1 MDKNKQKHLY
11 GWLRKQSGHGRRWIG
26 LSIGLGMGQG
36 ILMVMQA
43 WLLATLLHGFI
54 IEGTTPE
61 QSIPLFIALLLVT
74 LTKAALAYGRE
85 VASFKAGSAVR
96 QAIRELVLTRLARLG
111 PAYIQRRPAGSWAS
125 LLLEQI
131 EEMQEFFSR
140 YLPQMAIA
148 VFIPLVILVAVFP
161 VNWAAG
167 IILLGTAPL
176 IPLFMILVGV
186 GAADAN
192 RRNFQSL
199 ARLSGHFL
207 DRLKGLRTLQ
217 LFMRTRAEGEAIR
230 DASED
235 FRERTMEVLRLA
247 FLSTAVLEF
256 FAAIAVALVAVYF
269 GFSYIDHLNFGNY
282 GVKVTLFTGLFVL
295 FLAPEFYAPLR
306 ELGAHYHAK
315 AQAIGAAEQLLE
327 FLEAEVS
334 EPASGSAP
342 FQADGPIRV
351 EARALEVLSAEG
363 KVLVGPIDF
372 TLEAGT
378 RTALVGISGAGK
390 SSLVNA
396 LLGFAP
402 YRGSLRVN
410 GQELAELDMSQWRLQ
425 LGWLSQNP
433 QLFHASL
440 RDNLLLAR
448 PTASDAALEAALQAV
463 RSHGA
468 HAQGTLSY
476 TTSPAHTLQTWLDL
490 TEQLLE
496 TGVDSIAIK
505 DMSGILTP
513 MAAFELV
520 SEIKKRYDVTL
531 HLHCH
536 ATTGMAE
543 MALLKAIEA
552 GVDGVDTAISS
563 MSATYGHP
571 ATEALV
577 ATLAGTEHDTGLDIH
592 KLESIA
598 AYFREVRKKYHAFEG
613 QLKGTDSRILV
624 AQVPGGMLTNLEGQ
638 LKQQNA
644 ADRLD
649 EVLAEIPRVREDLG
663 FIPLVTPTSQI
674 VGTQAVL
681 NVLTGE
687 RYKTIAKETAGIL
700 KGEYGHTPAPVN
712 AALQARVLEGAE
724 AITCRPA
731 DLLKPELAQL
741 EADVRR
747 QAQEKGITLAVNAID
762 DVLTVALFPQ
772 PGLKFLENRHNP
784 AAFEPVPQ
792 AEAAQP
798 LAKAEKPAASGVYTV
813 EVEGKAFVVKVSD
826 GGDVSQLT
834 AAAPAPASAPAA
846 AAPAQDI
853 DLQQLGEQL
862 NRLEQKVDRLTAL
875 LLKQQ
880 QD

>member
-217 LFMRTRAEGEAIR
+217 LFMRTQAEGEAIR

-448 PTASDAALEAALQAV
+448 PTARDTELEAALVRAQAWEFAKEKGFDYPV
-463 RSHGA
+463 GDQAGGLSVGQAQRLALARTLLKSTQLMVLDEPTASLDRHSERAIMSTLEQAAVGQTLLMITHRLDQLSQMDNILVLERGQLVEQGHFA
-468 HAQGTLSY
+468 QLCQAQGPFARLLSQR
-476 TTSPAHTLQTWLDL
+476 SGDSLD
-490 TEQLLE
+490 
-496 TGVDSIAIK
+496 D
-505 DMSGILTP
+505 
-513 MAAFELV
+513 
-520 SEIKKRYDVTL
+520 
-531 HLHCH
+531 
-536 ATTGMAE
+536 
-543 MALLKAIEA
+543 
-552 GVDGVDTAISS
+552 
-563 MSATYGHP
+563 
-571 ATEALV
+571 
-577 ATLAGTEHDTGLDIH
+577 
-592 KLESIA
+592 
-598 AYFREVRKKYHAFEG
+598 
-613 QLKGTDSRILV
+613 
-624 AQVPGGMLTNLEGQ
+624 
-638 LKQQNA
+638 
-644 ADRLD
+644 
-649 EVLAEIPRVREDLG
+649 
-663 FIPLVTPTSQI
+663 
-674 VGTQAVL
+674 
-681 NVLTGE
+681 
-687 RYKTIAKETAGIL
+687 
-700 KGEYGHTPAPVN
+700 
-712 AALQARVLEGAE
+712 
-724 AITCRPA
+724 
-731 DLLKPELAQL
+731 
-741 EADVRR
+741 
-747 QAQEKGITLAVNAID
+747 
-762 DVLTVALFPQ
+762 
-772 PGLKFLENRHNP
+772 
-784 AAFEPVPQ
+784 
-792 AEAAQP
+792 
-798 LAKAEKPAASGVYTV
+798 
-813 EVEGKAFVVKVSD
+813 
-826 GGDVSQLT
+826 
-834 AAAPAPASAPAA
+834 
-846 AAPAQDI
+846 
-853 DLQQLGEQL
+853 
-862 NRLEQKVDRLTAL
+862 
-875 LLKQQ
+875 
-880 QD
+880 

>member
-85 VASFKAGSAVR
+85 VTSFKAGSAVR

-131 EEMQEFFSR
+131 EDMQEFFSR

-217 LFMRTRAEGEAIR
+217 LFMRTQAEGEAIR

-410 GQELAELDMSQWRLQ
+410 GQELAELDMNQWRLQ

-448 PTASDAALEAALQAV
+448 PTASDAELEAALVRAQAWEFAREKGFDYPV
-463 RSHGA
+463 GDQAGGLSVGQAQRLALARTLLKSTQLMVLDEPTASLDRHSERAIMSTLEQAAVGQTLLMITHRLDQLSQMDNILVLERGQLVEQGQFA
-468 HAQGTLSY
+468 QLCQAQGPFARLLSQR
-476 TTSPAHTLQTWLDL
+476 SGDSLD
-490 TEQLLE
+490 
-496 TGVDSIAIK
+496 D
-505 DMSGILTP
+505 
-513 MAAFELV
+513 
-520 SEIKKRYDVTL
+520 
-531 HLHCH
+531 
-536 ATTGMAE
+536 
-543 MALLKAIEA
+543 
-552 GVDGVDTAISS
+552 
-563 MSATYGHP
+563 
-571 ATEALV
+571 
-577 ATLAGTEHDTGLDIH
+577 
-592 KLESIA
+592 
-598 AYFREVRKKYHAFEG
+598 
-613 QLKGTDSRILV
+613 
-624 AQVPGGMLTNLEGQ
+624 
-638 LKQQNA
+638 
-644 ADRLD
+644 
-649 EVLAEIPRVREDLG
+649 
-663 FIPLVTPTSQI
+663 
-674 VGTQAVL
+674 
-681 NVLTGE
+681 
-687 RYKTIAKETAGIL
+687 
-700 KGEYGHTPAPVN
+700 
-712 AALQARVLEGAE
+712 
-724 AITCRPA
+724 
-731 DLLKPELAQL
+731 
-741 EADVRR
+741 
-747 QAQEKGITLAVNAID
+747 
-762 DVLTVALFPQ
+762 
-772 PGLKFLENRHNP
+772 
-784 AAFEPVPQ
+784 
-792 AEAAQP
+792 
-798 LAKAEKPAASGVYTV
+798 
-813 EVEGKAFVVKVSD
+813 
-826 GGDVSQLT
+826 
-834 AAAPAPASAPAA
+834 
-846 AAPAQDI
+846 
-853 DLQQLGEQL
+853 
-862 NRLEQKVDRLTAL
+862 
-875 LLKQQ
+875 
-880 QD
+880 

>member
-1 MDKNKQKHLY
+1 MDKNTQKHLY
-11 GWLRKQSGHGRRWIG
+11 GWLRKQSSHGRRWIG
-26 LSIGLGMGQG
+26 LSIGFGLGQG
-36 ILMVMQA
+36 MLMVAQA

-61 QSIPLFIALLLVT
+61 QSIPLFISLLLVT
-74 LTKAALAYGRE
+74 AAKAGLAYGRE

-96 QAIRELVLTRLARLG
+96 QAIRELVLTRLGRLG

-131 EEMQEFFSR
+131 EDMQEFFSR
-140 YLPQMAIA
+140 YLPQMAVA

-217 LFMRTRAEGEAIR
+217 LFLRTQAEGEAIR

-334 EPASGSAP
+334 EPASGHTS

-363 KVLVGPIDF
+363 KVLVGPLDF
-372 TLEAGT
+372 QLAPGS

-402 YRGSLRVN
+402 YRGELKVN
-410 GQELAELDMSQWRLQ
+410 GQELAELDMSQWRQQ

-448 PTASDAALEAALQAV
+448 PSASDAELEAALKRAQAWEFASEKGFDYQV
-463 RSHGA
+463 GDQAGGLSVGQ
-468 HAQGTLSY
+468 AQRLALART
-476 TTSPAHTLQTWLDL
+476 
-490 TEQLLE
+490 
-496 TGVDSIAIK
+496 
-505 DMSGILTP
+505 
-513 MAAFELV
+513 
-520 SEIKKRYDVTL
+520 
-531 HLHCH
+531 
-536 ATTGMAE
+536 
-543 MALLKAIEA
+543 LLKSTQLMVLDEPTASLDRHSERAIMSTLEQASA
-552 GVDGVDTAISS
+552 GQTLLMITHRLDQLSQMDNI
-563 MSATYGHP
+563 
-571 ATEALV
+571 LV
-577 ATLAGTEHDTGLDIH
+577 
-592 KLESIA
+592 LE
-598 AYFREVRKKYHAFEG
+598 RG
-613 QLKGTDSRILV
+613 QLV
-624 AQVPGGMLTNLEGQ
+624 EQ
-638 LKQQNA
+638 
-644 ADRLD
+644 
-649 EVLAEIPRVREDLG
+649 
-663 FIPLVTPTSQI
+663 
-674 VGTQAVL
+674 
-681 NVLTGE
+681 
-687 RYKTIAKETAGIL
+687 
-700 KGEYGHTPAPVN
+700 GH
-712 AALQARVLEGAE
+712 
-724 AITCRPA
+724 
-731 DLLKPELAQL
+731 
-741 EADVRR
+741 
-747 QAQEKGITLAVNAID
+747 
-762 DVLTVALFPQ
+762 F
-772 PGLKFLENRHNP
+772 
-784 AAFEPVPQ
+784 
-792 AEAAQP
+792 
-798 LAKAEKPAASGVYTV
+798 
-813 EVEGKAFVVKVSD
+813 
-826 GGDVSQLT
+826 SQLSQT
-834 AAAPAPASAPAA
+834 RGPFA
-846 AAPAQDI
+846 
-853 DLQQLGEQL
+853 
-862 NRLEQKVDRLTAL
+862 RLLSQRSGDSL
-875 LLKQQ
+875 
-880 QD
+880 DD

>member
-61 QSIPLFIALLLVT
+61 QSIPLFITLLLVT

-131 EEMQEFFSR
+131 EDMQEFFSR

-217 LFMRTRAEGEAIR
+217 LFMRTQAEGEAIR

-410 GQELAELDMSQWRLQ
+410 GQEVAELDMSQWRLQ

-448 PTASDAALEAALQAV
+448 PTASDAELEAALVRAQAWEFAREKGFDYPV
-463 RSHGA
+463 GDQAGGLSVGQAQRLALARTLLKSTQLMVLDEPTASLDRHSERAIMSTLEQAAVGQTLLMITHRLDQLSQMDNILVLERGQLVEQGQFA
-468 HAQGTLSY
+468 QLCQAQGPFARLLSQR
-476 TTSPAHTLQTWLDL
+476 SGDSLD
-490 TEQLLE
+490 
-496 TGVDSIAIK
+496 D
-505 DMSGILTP
+505 
-513 MAAFELV
+513 
-520 SEIKKRYDVTL
+520 
-531 HLHCH
+531 
-536 ATTGMAE
+536 
-543 MALLKAIEA
+543 
-552 GVDGVDTAISS
+552 
-563 MSATYGHP
+563 
-571 ATEALV
+571 
-577 ATLAGTEHDTGLDIH
+577 
-592 KLESIA
+592 
-598 AYFREVRKKYHAFEG
+598 
-613 QLKGTDSRILV
+613 
-624 AQVPGGMLTNLEGQ
+624 
-638 LKQQNA
+638 
-644 ADRLD
+644 
-649 EVLAEIPRVREDLG
+649 
-663 FIPLVTPTSQI
+663 
-674 VGTQAVL
+674 
-681 NVLTGE
+681 
-687 RYKTIAKETAGIL
+687 
-700 KGEYGHTPAPVN
+700 
-712 AALQARVLEGAE
+712 
-724 AITCRPA
+724 
-731 DLLKPELAQL
+731 
-741 EADVRR
+741 
-747 QAQEKGITLAVNAID
+747 
-762 DVLTVALFPQ
+762 
-772 PGLKFLENRHNP
+772 
-784 AAFEPVPQ
+784 
-792 AEAAQP
+792 
-798 LAKAEKPAASGVYTV
+798 
-813 EVEGKAFVVKVSD
+813 
-826 GGDVSQLT
+826 
-834 AAAPAPASAPAA
+834 
-846 AAPAQDI
+846 
-853 DLQQLGEQL
+853 
-862 NRLEQKVDRLTAL
+862 
-875 LLKQQ
+875 
-880 QD
+880 

>member
-61 QSIPLFIALLLVT
+61 QSIPLFITLLLVT

-85 VASFKAGSAVR
+85 VASFRAGSAVR

-217 LFMRTRAEGEAIR
+217 LFMRTQAEGEAIR

-378 RTALVGISGAGK
+378 RTALIGISGAGK

-448 PTASDAALEAALQAV
+448 PTASDAELEAALVRAQAWEFAREKGFDYPV
-463 RSHGA
+463 GDQAGGLSVGQAQRLALARTLLKSTQLMVLDEPTASLDRHSERAIMSTLEDAAKGQTLLMITHRLDQLSQMDNILVLERGQLVEQGHFA
-468 HAQGTLSY
+468 QLCQAQGPFARLLSQR
-476 TTSPAHTLQTWLDL
+476 SGDSLD
-490 TEQLLE
+490 
-496 TGVDSIAIK
+496 D
-505 DMSGILTP
+505 
-513 MAAFELV
+513 
-520 SEIKKRYDVTL
+520 
-531 HLHCH
+531 
-536 ATTGMAE
+536 
-543 MALLKAIEA
+543 
-552 GVDGVDTAISS
+552 
-563 MSATYGHP
+563 
-571 ATEALV
+571 
-577 ATLAGTEHDTGLDIH
+577 
-592 KLESIA
+592 
-598 AYFREVRKKYHAFEG
+598 
-613 QLKGTDSRILV
+613 
-624 AQVPGGMLTNLEGQ
+624 
-638 LKQQNA
+638 
-644 ADRLD
+644 
-649 EVLAEIPRVREDLG
+649 
-663 FIPLVTPTSQI
+663 
-674 VGTQAVL
+674 
-681 NVLTGE
+681 
-687 RYKTIAKETAGIL
+687 
-700 KGEYGHTPAPVN
+700 
-712 AALQARVLEGAE
+712 
-724 AITCRPA
+724 
-731 DLLKPELAQL
+731 
-741 EADVRR
+741 
-747 QAQEKGITLAVNAID
+747 
-762 DVLTVALFPQ
+762 
-772 PGLKFLENRHNP
+772 
-784 AAFEPVPQ
+784 
-792 AEAAQP
+792 
-798 LAKAEKPAASGVYTV
+798 
-813 EVEGKAFVVKVSD
+813 
-826 GGDVSQLT
+826 
-834 AAAPAPASAPAA
+834 
-846 AAPAQDI
+846 
-853 DLQQLGEQL
+853 
-862 NRLEQKVDRLTAL
+862 
-875 LLKQQ
+875 
-880 QD
+880 

>member
-85 VASFKAGSAVR
+85 VASFRAGSAVR

-217 LFMRTRAEGEAIR
+217 LFMRTQAEGEAIR

-282 GVKVTLFTGLFVL
+282 GAKVTLFTGLFVL

-351 EARALEVLSAEG
+351 DARALEVLSAEG

-448 PTASDAALEAALQAV
+448 PTASDAELEAALVRAQAWEFAREKGFDYPV
-463 RSHGA
+463 GDQAGGLSVGQAQRLALARTLLKSTQLMVLDEPTASLDRHSERAIMSTLEDAAKGQTLLMITHRLDQLSQMDNILVLERGQLVEQGHFA
-468 HAQGTLSY
+468 QLCQAQGPFARLLSQR
-476 TTSPAHTLQTWLDL
+476 SGDSLD
-490 TEQLLE
+490 
-496 TGVDSIAIK
+496 D
-505 DMSGILTP
+505 
-513 MAAFELV
+513 
-520 SEIKKRYDVTL
+520 
-531 HLHCH
+531 
-536 ATTGMAE
+536 
-543 MALLKAIEA
+543 
-552 GVDGVDTAISS
+552 
-563 MSATYGHP
+563 
-571 ATEALV
+571 
-577 ATLAGTEHDTGLDIH
+577 
-592 KLESIA
+592 
-598 AYFREVRKKYHAFEG
+598 
-613 QLKGTDSRILV
+613 
-624 AQVPGGMLTNLEGQ
+624 
-638 LKQQNA
+638 
-644 ADRLD
+644 
-649 EVLAEIPRVREDLG
+649 
-663 FIPLVTPTSQI
+663 
-674 VGTQAVL
+674 
-681 NVLTGE
+681 
-687 RYKTIAKETAGIL
+687 
-700 KGEYGHTPAPVN
+700 
-712 AALQARVLEGAE
+712 
-724 AITCRPA
+724 
-731 DLLKPELAQL
+731 
-741 EADVRR
+741 
-747 QAQEKGITLAVNAID
+747 
-762 DVLTVALFPQ
+762 
-772 PGLKFLENRHNP
+772 
-784 AAFEPVPQ
+784 
-792 AEAAQP
+792 
-798 LAKAEKPAASGVYTV
+798 
-813 EVEGKAFVVKVSD
+813 
-826 GGDVSQLT
+826 
-834 AAAPAPASAPAA
+834 
-846 AAPAQDI
+846 
-853 DLQQLGEQL
+853 
-862 NRLEQKVDRLTAL
+862 
-875 LLKQQ
+875 
-880 QD
+880 

>member
-36 ILMVMQA
+36 ILMVMQS

-96 QAIRELVLTRLARLG
+96 QAIRELVLTRLGRLG

-131 EEMQEFFSR
+131 EDMQEFFSR

-217 LFMRTRAEGEAIR
+217 LFMRTQAEGEAIR

-334 EPASGSAP
+334 EPASGSVP

-351 EARALEVLSAEG
+351 EAHALEVLSAEG

-448 PTASDAALEAALQAV
+448 PTASDAELEAALVRAQAWEFAREKGFDYPV
-463 RSHGA
+463 GDQAGGLSVGQAQRLALARTLLKSTQLMVLDEPTASLDRHSERAIMSTLEQAAVGQTLLMITHRLDQLSQMDNILVLERGQLVEQGHFA
-468 HAQGTLSY
+468 QLCQAQGPFARLLSQR
-476 TTSPAHTLQTWLDL
+476 SGDSLD
-490 TEQLLE
+490 
-496 TGVDSIAIK
+496 D
-505 DMSGILTP
+505 
-513 MAAFELV
+513 
-520 SEIKKRYDVTL
+520 
-531 HLHCH
+531 
-536 ATTGMAE
+536 
-543 MALLKAIEA
+543 
-552 GVDGVDTAISS
+552 
-563 MSATYGHP
+563 
-571 ATEALV
+571 
-577 ATLAGTEHDTGLDIH
+577 
-592 KLESIA
+592 
-598 AYFREVRKKYHAFEG
+598 
-613 QLKGTDSRILV
+613 
-624 AQVPGGMLTNLEGQ
+624 
-638 LKQQNA
+638 
-644 ADRLD
+644 
-649 EVLAEIPRVREDLG
+649 
-663 FIPLVTPTSQI
+663 
-674 VGTQAVL
+674 
-681 NVLTGE
+681 
-687 RYKTIAKETAGIL
+687 
-700 KGEYGHTPAPVN
+700 
-712 AALQARVLEGAE
+712 
-724 AITCRPA
+724 
-731 DLLKPELAQL
+731 
-741 EADVRR
+741 
-747 QAQEKGITLAVNAID
+747 
-762 DVLTVALFPQ
+762 
-772 PGLKFLENRHNP
+772 
-784 AAFEPVPQ
+784 
-792 AEAAQP
+792 
-798 LAKAEKPAASGVYTV
+798 
-813 EVEGKAFVVKVSD
+813 
-826 GGDVSQLT
+826 
-834 AAAPAPASAPAA
+834 
-846 AAPAQDI
+846 
-853 DLQQLGEQL
+853 
-862 NRLEQKVDRLTAL
+862 
-875 LLKQQ
+875 
-880 QD
+880 

>member
-217 LFMRTRAEGEAIR
+217 LFMRTQAEGEAIR

-342 FQADGPIRV
+342 FQADDPIRV
-351 EARALEVLSAEG
+351 EARTLEVLSAEG

-402 YRGSLRVN
+402 YRGSLCVN

-448 PTASDAALEAALQAV
+448 PTASDAELEAALVRAQAWEFAKEKGFDYPV
-463 RSHGA
+463 GDQAGGLSVGQAQRLALARTLLKSTQLMVLDEPTASLDRHSERAIMSTLEQAAVGQTLLMITHRLDQLSQMDNILVLERGQLVEQGHFA
-468 HAQGTLSY
+468 QLCQAQGPFARLLSQR
-476 TTSPAHTLQTWLDL
+476 SGDSLD
-490 TEQLLE
+490 
-496 TGVDSIAIK
+496 D
-505 DMSGILTP
+505 
-513 MAAFELV
+513 
-520 SEIKKRYDVTL
+520 
-531 HLHCH
+531 
-536 ATTGMAE
+536 
-543 MALLKAIEA
+543 
-552 GVDGVDTAISS
+552 
-563 MSATYGHP
+563 
-571 ATEALV
+571 
-577 ATLAGTEHDTGLDIH
+577 
-592 KLESIA
+592 
-598 AYFREVRKKYHAFEG
+598 
-613 QLKGTDSRILV
+613 
-624 AQVPGGMLTNLEGQ
+624 
-638 LKQQNA
+638 
-644 ADRLD
+644 
-649 EVLAEIPRVREDLG
+649 
-663 FIPLVTPTSQI
+663 
-674 VGTQAVL
+674 
-681 NVLTGE
+681 
-687 RYKTIAKETAGIL
+687 
-700 KGEYGHTPAPVN
+700 
-712 AALQARVLEGAE
+712 
-724 AITCRPA
+724 
-731 DLLKPELAQL
+731 
-741 EADVRR
+741 
-747 QAQEKGITLAVNAID
+747 
-762 DVLTVALFPQ
+762 
-772 PGLKFLENRHNP
+772 
-784 AAFEPVPQ
+784 
-792 AEAAQP
+792 
-798 LAKAEKPAASGVYTV
+798 
-813 EVEGKAFVVKVSD
+813 
-826 GGDVSQLT
+826 
-834 AAAPAPASAPAA
+834 
-846 AAPAQDI
+846 
-853 DLQQLGEQL
+853 
-862 NRLEQKVDRLTAL
+862 
-875 LLKQQ
+875 
-880 QD
+880 

>member
-1 MDKNKQKHLY
+1 MDKNTQKHLY
-11 GWLRKQSGHGRRWIG
+11 GWLRKQSSHGRRWIG
-26 LSIGLGMGQG
+26 LSIGFGLGQG
-36 ILMVMQA
+36 MLMVAQA

-61 QSIPLFIALLLVT
+61 QSIPLFISLLLVT
-74 LTKAALAYGRE
+74 AAKAGLAYGRE

-96 QAIRELVLTRLARLG
+96 QAIRELVLTRLGRLG

-131 EEMQEFFSR
+131 EDMQEFFSR
-140 YLPQMAIA
+140 YLPQMAVA

-217 LFMRTRAEGEAIR
+217 LFLRTQAEGEAIR

-334 EPASGSAP
+334 EPASGHTS
-342 FQADGPIRV
+342 FQADGPIKV

-363 KVLVGPIDF
+363 KVLVGPLDF
-372 TLEAGT
+372 QLAPGS

-402 YRGSLRVN
+402 YRGELKVN
-410 GQELAELDMSQWRLQ
+410 GQELAELDMSQWRQQ

-448 PTASDAALEAALQAV
+448 PSASDAELEAALKRAQAWEFASEKGFDYQV
-463 RSHGA
+463 GDQAGGLSVGQ
-468 HAQGTLSY
+468 AQRLALART
-476 TTSPAHTLQTWLDL
+476 
-490 TEQLLE
+490 
-496 TGVDSIAIK
+496 
-505 DMSGILTP
+505 
-513 MAAFELV
+513 
-520 SEIKKRYDVTL
+520 
-531 HLHCH
+531 
-536 ATTGMAE
+536 
-543 MALLKAIEA
+543 LLKSTQLMVLDEPTASLDRHSERAIMSTLEQASA
-552 GVDGVDTAISS
+552 GQTLLMITHRLDQLSQMDNI
-563 MSATYGHP
+563 
-571 ATEALV
+571 LV
-577 ATLAGTEHDTGLDIH
+577 
-592 KLESIA
+592 LE
-598 AYFREVRKKYHAFEG
+598 RG
-613 QLKGTDSRILV
+613 QLVEQGHFS
-624 AQVPGGMLTNLEGQ
+624 Q
-638 LKQQNA
+638 L
-644 ADRLD
+644 
-649 EVLAEIPRVREDLG
+649 
-663 FIPLVTPTSQI
+663 S
-674 VGTQAVL
+674 
-681 NVLTGE
+681 
-687 RYKTIAKETAGIL
+687 
-700 KGEYGHTPAPVN
+700 
-712 AALQARVLEGAE
+712 QARGPFA
-724 AITCRPA
+724 R
-731 DLLKPELAQL
+731 LLSQRSGDSL
-741 EADVRR
+741 
-747 QAQEKGITLAVNAID
+747 D
-762 DVLTVALFPQ
+762 D
-772 PGLKFLENRHNP
+772 
-784 AAFEPVPQ
+784 
-792 AEAAQP
+792 
-798 LAKAEKPAASGVYTV
+798 
-813 EVEGKAFVVKVSD
+813 
-826 GGDVSQLT
+826 
-834 AAAPAPASAPAA
+834 
-846 AAPAQDI
+846 
-853 DLQQLGEQL
+853 
-862 NRLEQKVDRLTAL
+862 
-875 LLKQQ
+875 
-880 QD
+880 

>member
-85 VASFKAGSAVR
+85 VASFRAGSAVR

-131 EEMQEFFSR
+131 EDMQEFFSR

-217 LFMRTRAEGEAIR
+217 LFMRTQAEGEAIR

-351 EARALEVLSAEG
+351 EAHALEVLSAEG

-402 YRGSLRVN
+402 YRGSLCVN

-448 PTASDAALEAALQAV
+448 PTASDAELEAALVRAQAWEFAKEKGFDYPV
-463 RSHGA
+463 GDQAGGLSVGQAQRLALARTLLKSTQLMVLDEPTASLDRHSERAIMSTLEQAAVGQTLLMITHRLDQLSQMDNILVLERGQLVEQGHFA
-468 HAQGTLSY
+468 QLCQAQGPFARLLSQR
-476 TTSPAHTLQTWLDL
+476 SGDSLD
-490 TEQLLE
+490 
-496 TGVDSIAIK
+496 D
-505 DMSGILTP
+505 
-513 MAAFELV
+513 
-520 SEIKKRYDVTL
+520 
-531 HLHCH
+531 
-536 ATTGMAE
+536 
-543 MALLKAIEA
+543 
-552 GVDGVDTAISS
+552 
-563 MSATYGHP
+563 
-571 ATEALV
+571 
-577 ATLAGTEHDTGLDIH
+577 
-592 KLESIA
+592 
-598 AYFREVRKKYHAFEG
+598 
-613 QLKGTDSRILV
+613 
-624 AQVPGGMLTNLEGQ
+624 
-638 LKQQNA
+638 
-644 ADRLD
+644 
-649 EVLAEIPRVREDLG
+649 
-663 FIPLVTPTSQI
+663 
-674 VGTQAVL
+674 
-681 NVLTGE
+681 
-687 RYKTIAKETAGIL
+687 
-700 KGEYGHTPAPVN
+700 
-712 AALQARVLEGAE
+712 
-724 AITCRPA
+724 
-731 DLLKPELAQL
+731 
-741 EADVRR
+741 
-747 QAQEKGITLAVNAID
+747 
-762 DVLTVALFPQ
+762 
-772 PGLKFLENRHNP
+772 
-784 AAFEPVPQ
+784 
-792 AEAAQP
+792 
-798 LAKAEKPAASGVYTV
+798 
-813 EVEGKAFVVKVSD
+813 
-826 GGDVSQLT
+826 
-834 AAAPAPASAPAA
+834 
-846 AAPAQDI
+846 
-853 DLQQLGEQL
+853 
-862 NRLEQKVDRLTAL
+862 
-875 LLKQQ
+875 
-880 QD
+880 

>member
-61 QSIPLFIALLLVT
+61 QSIPLFITLLLVT

-217 LFMRTRAEGEAIR
+217 LFMRTQAEGEAIR

-448 PTASDAALEAALQAV
+448 PTASDAELEAALVRAQAWEFAKEKGFDYPV
-463 RSHGA
+463 GDQAGGLSVGQAQRLALARTLLKSTQLMVLDEPTASLDRHSERAIMSTLEQAAVGQTLLMITHRLDQLSQMDNILVLERGQLVEQGQFA
-468 HAQGTLSY
+468 QICQAQGPFARLLSQR
-476 TTSPAHTLQTWLDL
+476 SGDSLD
-490 TEQLLE
+490 
-496 TGVDSIAIK
+496 D
-505 DMSGILTP
+505 
-513 MAAFELV
+513 
-520 SEIKKRYDVTL
+520 
-531 HLHCH
+531 
-536 ATTGMAE
+536 
-543 MALLKAIEA
+543 
-552 GVDGVDTAISS
+552 
-563 MSATYGHP
+563 
-571 ATEALV
+571 
-577 ATLAGTEHDTGLDIH
+577 
-592 KLESIA
+592 
-598 AYFREVRKKYHAFEG
+598 
-613 QLKGTDSRILV
+613 
-624 AQVPGGMLTNLEGQ
+624 
-638 LKQQNA
+638 
-644 ADRLD
+644 
-649 EVLAEIPRVREDLG
+649 
-663 FIPLVTPTSQI
+663 
-674 VGTQAVL
+674 
-681 NVLTGE
+681 
-687 RYKTIAKETAGIL
+687 
-700 KGEYGHTPAPVN
+700 
-712 AALQARVLEGAE
+712 
-724 AITCRPA
+724 
-731 DLLKPELAQL
+731 
-741 EADVRR
+741 
-747 QAQEKGITLAVNAID
+747 
-762 DVLTVALFPQ
+762 
-772 PGLKFLENRHNP
+772 
-784 AAFEPVPQ
+784 
-792 AEAAQP
+792 
-798 LAKAEKPAASGVYTV
+798 
-813 EVEGKAFVVKVSD
+813 
-826 GGDVSQLT
+826 
-834 AAAPAPASAPAA
+834 
-846 AAPAQDI
+846 
-853 DLQQLGEQL
+853 
-862 NRLEQKVDRLTAL
+862 
-875 LLKQQ
+875 
-880 QD
+880 

>member
-85 VASFKAGSAVR
+85 VASFRAGSAVR

-217 LFMRTRAEGEAIR
+217 LFMRTQAEGEAIR

-410 GQELAELDMSQWRLQ
+410 GQELTELDMSQWRLQ

-448 PTASDAALEAALQAV
+448 TTASDAELEAALVRAQAWEFAREKGFDYPV
-463 RSHGA
+463 GDQAGGLSVGQAQRLALARTLLKSTQLMVLDEPTASLDRHSERAIMSTLEDAAKGQTLLMITHRLDQLSQMDNILVLQRGQLVEQGHFA
-468 HAQGTLSY
+468 QLCQAQGPFARLLSQR
-476 TTSPAHTLQTWLDL
+476 SGDSLD
-490 TEQLLE
+490 
-496 TGVDSIAIK
+496 D
-505 DMSGILTP
+505 
-513 MAAFELV
+513 
-520 SEIKKRYDVTL
+520 
-531 HLHCH
+531 
-536 ATTGMAE
+536 
-543 MALLKAIEA
+543 
-552 GVDGVDTAISS
+552 
-563 MSATYGHP
+563 
-571 ATEALV
+571 
-577 ATLAGTEHDTGLDIH
+577 
-592 KLESIA
+592 
-598 AYFREVRKKYHAFEG
+598 
-613 QLKGTDSRILV
+613 
-624 AQVPGGMLTNLEGQ
+624 
-638 LKQQNA
+638 
-644 ADRLD
+644 
-649 EVLAEIPRVREDLG
+649 
-663 FIPLVTPTSQI
+663 
-674 VGTQAVL
+674 
-681 NVLTGE
+681 
-687 RYKTIAKETAGIL
+687 
-700 KGEYGHTPAPVN
+700 
-712 AALQARVLEGAE
+712 
-724 AITCRPA
+724 
-731 DLLKPELAQL
+731 
-741 EADVRR
+741 
-747 QAQEKGITLAVNAID
+747 
-762 DVLTVALFPQ
+762 
-772 PGLKFLENRHNP
+772 
-784 AAFEPVPQ
+784 
-792 AEAAQP
+792 
-798 LAKAEKPAASGVYTV
+798 
-813 EVEGKAFVVKVSD
+813 
-826 GGDVSQLT
+826 
-834 AAAPAPASAPAA
+834 
-846 AAPAQDI
+846 
-853 DLQQLGEQL
+853 
-862 NRLEQKVDRLTAL
+862 
-875 LLKQQ
+875 
-880 QD
+880 

>member
-131 EEMQEFFSR
+131 EDMQEFFSR

-217 LFMRTRAEGEAIR
+217 FFMRTQAEGEAIR

-342 FQADGPIRV
+342 FQADGPIRM

-448 PTASDAALEAALQAV
+448 PTASDAELKAALVRAQAWEFAREKGFDYPV
-463 RSHGA
+463 GDQAGGLSVGQAQRLALARTLLKSTQLMVLDEPTASLDRHSERAIMSTLEQAAVGQTLLMITHRLDQLSQMDNILVLERGQLVEQGQFA
-468 HAQGTLSY
+468 QLCQAQGPFARLLSQR
-476 TTSPAHTLQTWLDL
+476 SGDSLD
-490 TEQLLE
+490 
-496 TGVDSIAIK
+496 D
-505 DMSGILTP
+505 
-513 MAAFELV
+513 
-520 SEIKKRYDVTL
+520 
-531 HLHCH
+531 
-536 ATTGMAE
+536 
-543 MALLKAIEA
+543 
-552 GVDGVDTAISS
+552 
-563 MSATYGHP
+563 
-571 ATEALV
+571 
-577 ATLAGTEHDTGLDIH
+577 
-592 KLESIA
+592 
-598 AYFREVRKKYHAFEG
+598 
-613 QLKGTDSRILV
+613 
-624 AQVPGGMLTNLEGQ
+624 
-638 LKQQNA
+638 
-644 ADRLD
+644 
-649 EVLAEIPRVREDLG
+649 
-663 FIPLVTPTSQI
+663 
-674 VGTQAVL
+674 
-681 NVLTGE
+681 
-687 RYKTIAKETAGIL
+687 
-700 KGEYGHTPAPVN
+700 
-712 AALQARVLEGAE
+712 
-724 AITCRPA
+724 
-731 DLLKPELAQL
+731 
-741 EADVRR
+741 
-747 QAQEKGITLAVNAID
+747 
-762 DVLTVALFPQ
+762 
-772 PGLKFLENRHNP
+772 
-784 AAFEPVPQ
+784 
-792 AEAAQP
+792 
-798 LAKAEKPAASGVYTV
+798 
-813 EVEGKAFVVKVSD
+813 
-826 GGDVSQLT
+826 
-834 AAAPAPASAPAA
+834 
-846 AAPAQDI
+846 
-853 DLQQLGEQL
+853 
-862 NRLEQKVDRLTAL
+862 
-875 LLKQQ
+875 
-880 QD
+880 

>member
-74 LTKAALAYGRE
+74 LTKAALAYARE
-85 VASFKAGSAVR
+85 VASFRAGSAVR

-217 LFMRTRAEGEAIR
+217 LFMRTQAEGEAIR

-334 EPASGSAP
+334 EPASGSAH

-410 GQELAELDMSQWRLQ
+410 GQELTELDMSQWRLQ

-448 PTASDAALEAALQAV
+448 PTASDAELEAALVRAQAWEFAREKGFDYPV
-463 RSHGA
+463 GDQAGGLSVGQAQRLALARTLLKSTQLMVLDEPTASLDRHSERAIMSTLEDAAKGQTLLMITHRLDQLSQMDNILVLERGQLVEQGHFA
-468 HAQGTLSY
+468 QLCQAQGPFARLLSQR
-476 TTSPAHTLQTWLDL
+476 SGDSLD
-490 TEQLLE
+490 
-496 TGVDSIAIK
+496 D
-505 DMSGILTP
+505 
-513 MAAFELV
+513 
-520 SEIKKRYDVTL
+520 
-531 HLHCH
+531 
-536 ATTGMAE
+536 
-543 MALLKAIEA
+543 
-552 GVDGVDTAISS
+552 
-563 MSATYGHP
+563 
-571 ATEALV
+571 
-577 ATLAGTEHDTGLDIH
+577 
-592 KLESIA
+592 
-598 AYFREVRKKYHAFEG
+598 
-613 QLKGTDSRILV
+613 
-624 AQVPGGMLTNLEGQ
+624 
-638 LKQQNA
+638 
-644 ADRLD
+644 
-649 EVLAEIPRVREDLG
+649 
-663 FIPLVTPTSQI
+663 
-674 VGTQAVL
+674 
-681 NVLTGE
+681 
-687 RYKTIAKETAGIL
+687 
-700 KGEYGHTPAPVN
+700 
-712 AALQARVLEGAE
+712 
-724 AITCRPA
+724 
-731 DLLKPELAQL
+731 
-741 EADVRR
+741 
-747 QAQEKGITLAVNAID
+747 
-762 DVLTVALFPQ
+762 
-772 PGLKFLENRHNP
+772 
-784 AAFEPVPQ
+784 
-792 AEAAQP
+792 
-798 LAKAEKPAASGVYTV
+798 
-813 EVEGKAFVVKVSD
+813 
-826 GGDVSQLT
+826 
-834 AAAPAPASAPAA
+834 
-846 AAPAQDI
+846 
-853 DLQQLGEQL
+853 
-862 NRLEQKVDRLTAL
+862 
-875 LLKQQ
+875 
-880 QD
+880 

>member
-131 EEMQEFFSR
+131 EDMQEFFSR

-217 LFMRTRAEGEAIR
+217 LFMRTQAEGEAIR

-269 GFSYIDHLNFGNY
+269 GFSYIDHLNFGSY

-327 FLEAEVS
+327 FLEADVS
-334 EPASGSAP
+334 EPASGTLP
-342 FQADGPIRV
+342 FHADGPVKV
-351 EARALEVLSAEG
+351 EARSLEVLSAEG

-448 PTASDAALEAALQAV
+448 PTASDAELEAALVRAQAWEFAREKGFGYPV
-463 RSHGA
+463 GDQAGGLSVGQAQRLALARTLLKSTQLMVLDEPTASLDRHSERAIMSTLEDAAKGQTLLMITHRLDQLSQMDNILVLERGQLVEQGHFA
-468 HAQGTLSY
+468 QLCQAQGPFARLLSQR
-476 TTSPAHTLQTWLDL
+476 SGDSLD
-490 TEQLLE
+490 
-496 TGVDSIAIK
+496 D
-505 DMSGILTP
+505 
-513 MAAFELV
+513 
-520 SEIKKRYDVTL
+520 
-531 HLHCH
+531 
-536 ATTGMAE
+536 
-543 MALLKAIEA
+543 
-552 GVDGVDTAISS
+552 
-563 MSATYGHP
+563 
-571 ATEALV
+571 
-577 ATLAGTEHDTGLDIH
+577 
-592 KLESIA
+592 
-598 AYFREVRKKYHAFEG
+598 
-613 QLKGTDSRILV
+613 
-624 AQVPGGMLTNLEGQ
+624 
-638 LKQQNA
+638 
-644 ADRLD
+644 
-649 EVLAEIPRVREDLG
+649 
-663 FIPLVTPTSQI
+663 
-674 VGTQAVL
+674 
-681 NVLTGE
+681 
-687 RYKTIAKETAGIL
+687 
-700 KGEYGHTPAPVN
+700 
-712 AALQARVLEGAE
+712 
-724 AITCRPA
+724 
-731 DLLKPELAQL
+731 
-741 EADVRR
+741 
-747 QAQEKGITLAVNAID
+747 
-762 DVLTVALFPQ
+762 
-772 PGLKFLENRHNP
+772 
-784 AAFEPVPQ
+784 
-792 AEAAQP
+792 
-798 LAKAEKPAASGVYTV
+798 
-813 EVEGKAFVVKVSD
+813 
-826 GGDVSQLT
+826 
-834 AAAPAPASAPAA
+834 
-846 AAPAQDI
+846 
-853 DLQQLGEQL
+853 
-862 NRLEQKVDRLTAL
+862 
-875 LLKQQ
+875 
-880 QD
+880 

>member
-85 VASFKAGSAVR
+85 VASFRAGSAVR

-217 LFMRTRAEGEAIR
+217 LFMRTQAEGEAIR

-282 GVKVTLFTGLFVL
+282 GAKVTLFTGLFVL

-342 FQADGPIRV
+342 FQADDPIRV

-448 PTASDAALEAALQAV
+448 PTASDAELEAALVRAQAWEFAREKGFDYPV
-463 RSHGA
+463 GDQAGGLSVGQAQRLALARTLLKSTQLMVLDEPTASLDRHSERAIMSTLEDAAKGKTLLMITHRLDQLSQMDNILVLERGQLVEQGHFA
-468 HAQGTLSY
+468 QLCQAQGPFARLLSQR
-476 TTSPAHTLQTWLDL
+476 SGDSLD
-490 TEQLLE
+490 
-496 TGVDSIAIK
+496 D
-505 DMSGILTP
+505 
-513 MAAFELV
+513 
-520 SEIKKRYDVTL
+520 
-531 HLHCH
+531 
-536 ATTGMAE
+536 
-543 MALLKAIEA
+543 
-552 GVDGVDTAISS
+552 
-563 MSATYGHP
+563 
-571 ATEALV
+571 
-577 ATLAGTEHDTGLDIH
+577 
-592 KLESIA
+592 
-598 AYFREVRKKYHAFEG
+598 
-613 QLKGTDSRILV
+613 
-624 AQVPGGMLTNLEGQ
+624 
-638 LKQQNA
+638 
-644 ADRLD
+644 
-649 EVLAEIPRVREDLG
+649 
-663 FIPLVTPTSQI
+663 
-674 VGTQAVL
+674 
-681 NVLTGE
+681 
-687 RYKTIAKETAGIL
+687 
-700 KGEYGHTPAPVN
+700 
-712 AALQARVLEGAE
+712 
-724 AITCRPA
+724 
-731 DLLKPELAQL
+731 
-741 EADVRR
+741 
-747 QAQEKGITLAVNAID
+747 
-762 DVLTVALFPQ
+762 
-772 PGLKFLENRHNP
+772 
-784 AAFEPVPQ
+784 
-792 AEAAQP
+792 
-798 LAKAEKPAASGVYTV
+798 
-813 EVEGKAFVVKVSD
+813 
-826 GGDVSQLT
+826 
-834 AAAPAPASAPAA
+834 
-846 AAPAQDI
+846 
-853 DLQQLGEQL
+853 
-862 NRLEQKVDRLTAL
+862 
-875 LLKQQ
+875 
-880 QD
+880 

>member
-61 QSIPLFIALLLVT
+61 QSIPLFITLLLVT

-131 EEMQEFFSR
+131 EDMQEFFSR

-217 LFMRTRAEGEAIR
+217 LFMRTQAEGEAIR

-342 FQADGPIRV
+342 FQADGPIRM

-448 PTASDAALEAALQAV
+448 PTASDAELEAALVRAQAWEFAKEKGFDYPV
-463 RSHGA
+463 GDQAGGLSVGQAQRLALARTLLKSTQLMVLDEPTASLDRHSERAIMSTLEQAAVGQTLLMITHRLDQLSQMDNILVLERGQLVEQGHFA
-468 HAQGTLSY
+468 QLCQAQGPFARLLSQR
-476 TTSPAHTLQTWLDL
+476 SGDSLD
-490 TEQLLE
+490 
-496 TGVDSIAIK
+496 D
-505 DMSGILTP
+505 
-513 MAAFELV
+513 
-520 SEIKKRYDVTL
+520 
-531 HLHCH
+531 
-536 ATTGMAE
+536 
-543 MALLKAIEA
+543 
-552 GVDGVDTAISS
+552 
-563 MSATYGHP
+563 
-571 ATEALV
+571 
-577 ATLAGTEHDTGLDIH
+577 
-592 KLESIA
+592 
-598 AYFREVRKKYHAFEG
+598 
-613 QLKGTDSRILV
+613 
-624 AQVPGGMLTNLEGQ
+624 
-638 LKQQNA
+638 
-644 ADRLD
+644 
-649 EVLAEIPRVREDLG
+649 
-663 FIPLVTPTSQI
+663 
-674 VGTQAVL
+674 
-681 NVLTGE
+681 
-687 RYKTIAKETAGIL
+687 
-700 KGEYGHTPAPVN
+700 
-712 AALQARVLEGAE
+712 
-724 AITCRPA
+724 
-731 DLLKPELAQL
+731 
-741 EADVRR
+741 
-747 QAQEKGITLAVNAID
+747 
-762 DVLTVALFPQ
+762 
-772 PGLKFLENRHNP
+772 
-784 AAFEPVPQ
+784 
-792 AEAAQP
+792 
-798 LAKAEKPAASGVYTV
+798 
-813 EVEGKAFVVKVSD
+813 
-826 GGDVSQLT
+826 
-834 AAAPAPASAPAA
+834 
-846 AAPAQDI
+846 
-853 DLQQLGEQL
+853 
-862 NRLEQKVDRLTAL
+862 
-875 LLKQQ
+875 
-880 QD
+880 

>member
-74 LTKAALAYGRE
+74 LAKAALAYGRE
-85 VASFKAGSAVR
+85 VASFRAGSAVR

-217 LFMRTRAEGEAIR
+217 LFMRTQAEGEAIR

-282 GVKVTLFTGLFVL
+282 GAKVTLFTGLFVL

-448 PTASDAALEAALQAV
+448 PTASDAELETALVRAQAWEFAREKGFDYPVGDQAGGLSVGQAQRLALARTLLKSTQLIVLDEPTASLDRHSERAIMSTLEDAAKGKTLLMITHRLDQLSQMDNILVLERGQLVEQGHFAQLCQ
-463 RSHGA
+463 
-468 HAQGTLSY
+468 AQGPFARLLSQR
-476 TTSPAHTLQTWLDL
+476 SGDSLD
-490 TEQLLE
+490 
-496 TGVDSIAIK
+496 D
-505 DMSGILTP
+505 
-513 MAAFELV
+513 
-520 SEIKKRYDVTL
+520 
-531 HLHCH
+531 
-536 ATTGMAE
+536 
-543 MALLKAIEA
+543 
-552 GVDGVDTAISS
+552 
-563 MSATYGHP
+563 
-571 ATEALV
+571 
-577 ATLAGTEHDTGLDIH
+577 
-592 KLESIA
+592 
-598 AYFREVRKKYHAFEG
+598 
-613 QLKGTDSRILV
+613 
-624 AQVPGGMLTNLEGQ
+624 
-638 LKQQNA
+638 
-644 ADRLD
+644 
-649 EVLAEIPRVREDLG
+649 
-663 FIPLVTPTSQI
+663 
-674 VGTQAVL
+674 
-681 NVLTGE
+681 
-687 RYKTIAKETAGIL
+687 
-700 KGEYGHTPAPVN
+700 
-712 AALQARVLEGAE
+712 
-724 AITCRPA
+724 
-731 DLLKPELAQL
+731 
-741 EADVRR
+741 
-747 QAQEKGITLAVNAID
+747 
-762 DVLTVALFPQ
+762 
-772 PGLKFLENRHNP
+772 
-784 AAFEPVPQ
+784 
-792 AEAAQP
+792 
-798 LAKAEKPAASGVYTV
+798 
-813 EVEGKAFVVKVSD
+813 
-826 GGDVSQLT
+826 
-834 AAAPAPASAPAA
+834 
-846 AAPAQDI
+846 
-853 DLQQLGEQL
+853 
-862 NRLEQKVDRLTAL
+862 
-875 LLKQQ
+875 
-880 QD
+880 

>member
-131 EEMQEFFSR
+131 EDMQEFFSR

-176 IPLFMILVGV
+176 FPLFMILVGV

-217 LFMRTRAEGEAIR
+217 LFMRTQAEGEAIR
-230 DASED
+230 DASEY
-235 FRERTMEVLRLA
+235 FRERSMEVLRLA

-448 PTASDAALEAALQAV
+448 PTASDAELEAALVRAQAWEFAKEKGFDYPV
-463 RSHGA
+463 GDQAGGLSVGQAQRLALARTLLKSTQLMVLDEPTASLDRHSERAIMSTLEQAAVGQTLLMITHRLDQLSQMDNILVLERGQLVEQGHFA
-468 HAQGTLSY
+468 QLCQAQGPFARLLSQR
-476 TTSPAHTLQTWLDL
+476 SGDSLD
-490 TEQLLE
+490 
-496 TGVDSIAIK
+496 D
-505 DMSGILTP
+505 
-513 MAAFELV
+513 
-520 SEIKKRYDVTL
+520 
-531 HLHCH
+531 
-536 ATTGMAE
+536 
-543 MALLKAIEA
+543 
-552 GVDGVDTAISS
+552 
-563 MSATYGHP
+563 
-571 ATEALV
+571 
-577 ATLAGTEHDTGLDIH
+577 
-592 KLESIA
+592 
-598 AYFREVRKKYHAFEG
+598 
-613 QLKGTDSRILV
+613 
-624 AQVPGGMLTNLEGQ
+624 
-638 LKQQNA
+638 
-644 ADRLD
+644 
-649 EVLAEIPRVREDLG
+649 
-663 FIPLVTPTSQI
+663 
-674 VGTQAVL
+674 
-681 NVLTGE
+681 
-687 RYKTIAKETAGIL
+687 
-700 KGEYGHTPAPVN
+700 
-712 AALQARVLEGAE
+712 
-724 AITCRPA
+724 
-731 DLLKPELAQL
+731 
-741 EADVRR
+741 
-747 QAQEKGITLAVNAID
+747 
-762 DVLTVALFPQ
+762 
-772 PGLKFLENRHNP
+772 
-784 AAFEPVPQ
+784 
-792 AEAAQP
+792 
-798 LAKAEKPAASGVYTV
+798 
-813 EVEGKAFVVKVSD
+813 
-826 GGDVSQLT
+826 
-834 AAAPAPASAPAA
+834 
-846 AAPAQDI
+846 
-853 DLQQLGEQL
+853 
-862 NRLEQKVDRLTAL
+862 
-875 LLKQQ
+875 
-880 QD
+880 

>member
-54 IEGTTPE
+54 IESTTPE

-85 VASFKAGSAVR
+85 VTSFRAGSAVR

-217 LFMRTRAEGEAIR
+217 LFMRTQAEGEAIR

-372 TLEAGT
+372 TLEAGS

-448 PTASDAALEAALQAV
+448 PTASDTELEAALVRAQAWEFAKEKGFDYPV
-463 RSHGA
+463 GDQAGGLSVGQAQRLALARTLLKSTQLMVLDEPTASLDRHSERAIMSTLEDAAKGQTLLMITHRLDQLSQMDNILVLERGQLVEQGHFA
-468 HAQGTLSY
+468 QLCQAQGPFARLLSQR
-476 TTSPAHTLQTWLDL
+476 SGDSLD
-490 TEQLLE
+490 
-496 TGVDSIAIK
+496 D
-505 DMSGILTP
+505 
-513 MAAFELV
+513 
-520 SEIKKRYDVTL
+520 
-531 HLHCH
+531 
-536 ATTGMAE
+536 
-543 MALLKAIEA
+543 
-552 GVDGVDTAISS
+552 
-563 MSATYGHP
+563 
-571 ATEALV
+571 
-577 ATLAGTEHDTGLDIH
+577 
-592 KLESIA
+592 
-598 AYFREVRKKYHAFEG
+598 
-613 QLKGTDSRILV
+613 
-624 AQVPGGMLTNLEGQ
+624 
-638 LKQQNA
+638 
-644 ADRLD
+644 
-649 EVLAEIPRVREDLG
+649 
-663 FIPLVTPTSQI
+663 
-674 VGTQAVL
+674 
-681 NVLTGE
+681 
-687 RYKTIAKETAGIL
+687 
-700 KGEYGHTPAPVN
+700 
-712 AALQARVLEGAE
+712 
-724 AITCRPA
+724 
-731 DLLKPELAQL
+731 
-741 EADVRR
+741 
-747 QAQEKGITLAVNAID
+747 
-762 DVLTVALFPQ
+762 
-772 PGLKFLENRHNP
+772 
-784 AAFEPVPQ
+784 
-792 AEAAQP
+792 
-798 LAKAEKPAASGVYTV
+798 
-813 EVEGKAFVVKVSD
+813 
-826 GGDVSQLT
+826 
-834 AAAPAPASAPAA
+834 
-846 AAPAQDI
+846 
-853 DLQQLGEQL
+853 
-862 NRLEQKVDRLTAL
+862 
-875 LLKQQ
+875 
-880 QD
+880 

>member
-131 EEMQEFFSR
+131 EDMQEFFSR

-217 LFMRTRAEGEAIR
+217 LFMRTQAEGEAIR

-448 PTASDAALEAALQAV
+448 PTASDAELEAALVRAQAWEFAKEKGFDYPV
-463 RSHGA
+463 GDQAGGLSVGQAQRLALARTLLKSTQLMVLDEPTASLDRHSERAIMSTLEQAAVGQTLLMITHRLDQLSQMDNILVLERGQLVEQGHFA
-468 HAQGTLSY
+468 QLCQAQGPFARLLSQR
-476 TTSPAHTLQTWLDL
+476 SGDSLD
-490 TEQLLE
+490 
-496 TGVDSIAIK
+496 D
-505 DMSGILTP
+505 
-513 MAAFELV
+513 
-520 SEIKKRYDVTL
+520 
-531 HLHCH
+531 
-536 ATTGMAE
+536 
-543 MALLKAIEA
+543 
-552 GVDGVDTAISS
+552 
-563 MSATYGHP
+563 
-571 ATEALV
+571 
-577 ATLAGTEHDTGLDIH
+577 
-592 KLESIA
+592 
-598 AYFREVRKKYHAFEG
+598 
-613 QLKGTDSRILV
+613 
-624 AQVPGGMLTNLEGQ
+624 
-638 LKQQNA
+638 
-644 ADRLD
+644 
-649 EVLAEIPRVREDLG
+649 
-663 FIPLVTPTSQI
+663 
-674 VGTQAVL
+674 
-681 NVLTGE
+681 
-687 RYKTIAKETAGIL
+687 
-700 KGEYGHTPAPVN
+700 
-712 AALQARVLEGAE
+712 
-724 AITCRPA
+724 
-731 DLLKPELAQL
+731 
-741 EADVRR
+741 
-747 QAQEKGITLAVNAID
+747 
-762 DVLTVALFPQ
+762 
-772 PGLKFLENRHNP
+772 
-784 AAFEPVPQ
+784 
-792 AEAAQP
+792 
-798 LAKAEKPAASGVYTV
+798 
-813 EVEGKAFVVKVSD
+813 
-826 GGDVSQLT
+826 
-834 AAAPAPASAPAA
+834 
-846 AAPAQDI
+846 
-853 DLQQLGEQL
+853 
-862 NRLEQKVDRLTAL
+862 
-875 LLKQQ
+875 
-880 QD
+880 

>member
-131 EEMQEFFSR
+131 EDMQEFFSR

-217 LFMRTRAEGEAIR
+217 LFMRTQAEGEAIR

-448 PTASDAALEAALQAV
+448 PTASDAELEAALVRAQAWEFAKEKGFDYPV
-463 RSHGA
+463 GDQAGGLSVGQAQRLALARTLLKSTQLMVLDEPTASLDRHSERAIMSTLEDAAKGQTLLMITHRLDQLSQMDNILVLERGQLVEQGHFA
-468 HAQGTLSY
+468 QLCQAQGPFARLLSQR
-476 TTSPAHTLQTWLDL
+476 SGDSLD
-490 TEQLLE
+490 
-496 TGVDSIAIK
+496 D
-505 DMSGILTP
+505 
-513 MAAFELV
+513 
-520 SEIKKRYDVTL
+520 
-531 HLHCH
+531 
-536 ATTGMAE
+536 
-543 MALLKAIEA
+543 
-552 GVDGVDTAISS
+552 
-563 MSATYGHP
+563 
-571 ATEALV
+571 
-577 ATLAGTEHDTGLDIH
+577 
-592 KLESIA
+592 
-598 AYFREVRKKYHAFEG
+598 
-613 QLKGTDSRILV
+613 
-624 AQVPGGMLTNLEGQ
+624 
-638 LKQQNA
+638 
-644 ADRLD
+644 
-649 EVLAEIPRVREDLG
+649 
-663 FIPLVTPTSQI
+663 
-674 VGTQAVL
+674 
-681 NVLTGE
+681 
-687 RYKTIAKETAGIL
+687 
-700 KGEYGHTPAPVN
+700 
-712 AALQARVLEGAE
+712 
-724 AITCRPA
+724 
-731 DLLKPELAQL
+731 
-741 EADVRR
+741 
-747 QAQEKGITLAVNAID
+747 
-762 DVLTVALFPQ
+762 
-772 PGLKFLENRHNP
+772 
-784 AAFEPVPQ
+784 
-792 AEAAQP
+792 
-798 LAKAEKPAASGVYTV
+798 
-813 EVEGKAFVVKVSD
+813 
-826 GGDVSQLT
+826 
-834 AAAPAPASAPAA
+834 
-846 AAPAQDI
+846 
-853 DLQQLGEQL
+853 
-862 NRLEQKVDRLTAL
+862 
-875 LLKQQ
+875 
-880 QD
+880 

>member
-1 MDKNKQKHLY
+1 MDKNTQKHLY
-11 GWLRKQSGHGRRWIG
+11 GWLRKQSSHGRRWIG
-26 LSIGLGMGQG
+26 LSIGFGMGQG
-36 ILMVMQA
+36 MLMVAQA

-54 IEGTTPE
+54 IEGTTPTE
-61 QSIPLFIALLLVT
+61 SIPLFIALVLVT
-74 LTKAALAYGRE
+74 ALKAGLAYGRE
-85 VASFKAGSAVR
+85 IASFKAGSAVR

-131 EEMQEFFSR
+131 EDMQDFFSR
-140 YLPQMAIA
+140 YLPQMAVA
-148 VFIPLVILVAVFP
+148 VFIPVVILVSVFP

-217 LFMRTRAEGEAIR
+217 LFLRTQAEGEAIR

-342 FQADGPIRV
+342 FHAEGPIKI
-351 EARALEVLSAEG
+351 EAKSLEVLSAEG

-372 TLEAGT
+372 QLTPGS

-402 YRGSLRVN
+402 YRGELKVN
-410 GQELAELDMSQWRLQ
+410 GQELATLDMSQWRLQ

-440 RDNLLLAR
+440 RDNLLLAK
-448 PTASDAALEAALQAV
+448 PSASDAELEAALKRAEAWEFAKEKGFDYRVGDQAGGLSV
-463 RSHGA
+463 GQ
-468 HAQGTLSY
+468 AQRLALART
-476 TTSPAHTLQTWLDL
+476 
-490 TEQLLE
+490 
-496 TGVDSIAIK
+496 
-505 DMSGILTP
+505 
-513 MAAFELV
+513 
-520 SEIKKRYDVTL
+520 
-531 HLHCH
+531 
-536 ATTGMAE
+536 
-543 MALLKAIEA
+543 LLKSTQLMVLDEPTASLDRHSERAIMSTLEQAAA
-552 GVDGVDTAISS
+552 GQTLLMITHHLDQLTKMDKI
-563 MSATYGHP
+563 
-571 ATEALV
+571 LV
-577 ATLAGTEHDTGLDIH
+577 
-592 KLESIA
+592 LE
-598 AYFREVRKKYHAFEG
+598 RG
-613 QLKGTDSRILV
+613 QL
-624 AQVPGGMLTNLEGQ
+624 
-638 LKQQNA
+638 
-644 ADRLD
+644 
-649 EVLAEIPRVREDLG
+649 
-663 FIPLVTPTSQI
+663 
-674 VGTQAVL
+674 
-681 NVLTGE
+681 
-687 RYKTIAKETAGIL
+687 
-700 KGEYGHTPAPVN
+700 
-712 AALQARVLEGAE
+712 
-724 AITCRPA
+724 
-731 DLLKPELAQL
+731 
-741 EADVRR
+741 
-747 QAQEKGITLAVNAID
+747 
-762 DVLTVALFPQ
+762 
-772 PGLKFLENRHNP
+772 
-784 AAFEPVPQ
+784 
-792 AEAAQP
+792 
-798 LAKAEKPAASGVYTV
+798 V
-813 EVEGKAFVVKVSD
+813 EQGNF
-826 GGDVSQLT
+826 
-834 AAAPAPASAPAA
+834 
-846 AAPAQDI
+846 
-853 DLQQLGEQL
+853 QQLSEAKGPFA
-862 NRLEQKVDRLTAL
+862 RLLSQHQSQGQEDSLDA
-875 LLKQQ
+875 
-880 QD
+880 

>member
-85 VASFKAGSAVR
+85 VASFRAGSAVR

-217 LFMRTRAEGEAIR
+217 LFMRTQAEGEAIR

-282 GVKVTLFTGLFVL
+282 GAKVTLFTGLFVL

-448 PTASDAALEAALQAV
+448 PTASDAELEAALVRAQAREFAREKGFDYPV
-463 RSHGA
+463 GDQAGGLSVGQAQRLALARTLLKSTQLMVLDEPTASLDRHSERAIMSTLEDAAKGQTLLMITHRLDQLSQMDNILVLERGQLVEQGHFA
-468 HAQGTLSY
+468 QLCQAQGPFARLLSQR
-476 TTSPAHTLQTWLDL
+476 SGDSLD
-490 TEQLLE
+490 
-496 TGVDSIAIK
+496 D
-505 DMSGILTP
+505 
-513 MAAFELV
+513 
-520 SEIKKRYDVTL
+520 
-531 HLHCH
+531 
-536 ATTGMAE
+536 
-543 MALLKAIEA
+543 
-552 GVDGVDTAISS
+552 
-563 MSATYGHP
+563 
-571 ATEALV
+571 
-577 ATLAGTEHDTGLDIH
+577 
-592 KLESIA
+592 
-598 AYFREVRKKYHAFEG
+598 
-613 QLKGTDSRILV
+613 
-624 AQVPGGMLTNLEGQ
+624 
-638 LKQQNA
+638 
-644 ADRLD
+644 
-649 EVLAEIPRVREDLG
+649 
-663 FIPLVTPTSQI
+663 
-674 VGTQAVL
+674 
-681 NVLTGE
+681 
-687 RYKTIAKETAGIL
+687 
-700 KGEYGHTPAPVN
+700 
-712 AALQARVLEGAE
+712 
-724 AITCRPA
+724 
-731 DLLKPELAQL
+731 
-741 EADVRR
+741 
-747 QAQEKGITLAVNAID
+747 
-762 DVLTVALFPQ
+762 
-772 PGLKFLENRHNP
+772 
-784 AAFEPVPQ
+784 
-792 AEAAQP
+792 
-798 LAKAEKPAASGVYTV
+798 
-813 EVEGKAFVVKVSD
+813 
-826 GGDVSQLT
+826 
-834 AAAPAPASAPAA
+834 
-846 AAPAQDI
+846 
-853 DLQQLGEQL
+853 
-862 NRLEQKVDRLTAL
+862 
-875 LLKQQ
+875 
-880 QD
+880 